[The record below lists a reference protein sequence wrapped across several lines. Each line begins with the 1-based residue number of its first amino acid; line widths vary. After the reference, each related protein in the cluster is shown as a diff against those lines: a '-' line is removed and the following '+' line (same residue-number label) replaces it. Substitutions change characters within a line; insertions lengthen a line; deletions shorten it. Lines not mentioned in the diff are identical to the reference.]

1 MNIKGNAKVRNEL
14 EKTIQS
20 GNISHS
26 YLFLGIDGIG
36 KKEIAKEFSK
46 KLLCNNKE
54 KNCQCK
60 SCICFETQNHPDFK
74 IINEEDETIKINTI
88 RELVSTVYEKP
99 IMSKN
104 KIYII
109 NSADKMTKEA
119 QNSLLKTLE
128 EPPEYTIIILIAS
141 NTDMLLNTIKSRC
154 TKITFEKLTP
164 SEILEILKEQSKE
177 IPDISEKM
185 FDFFDGSIAKAL
197 KILEKKEIYDSI
209 DSSIENIRNM
219 KKIDFLTK
227 NKEIFIKEEIYEI
240 LEYYMVSLF
249 YIAKKTN
256 NIKYINCVKYIQ
268 ETINHLKANSNY
280 DMSID
285 YMLFKIWEEVHE
297 NNSRS

>member
-54 KNCQCK
+54 ENCQCK

-185 FDFFDGSIAKAL
+185 FDFL
-197 KILEKKEIYDSI
+197 
-209 DSSIENIRNM
+209 M
-219 KKIDFLTK
+219 
-227 NKEIFIKEEIYEI
+227 
-240 LEYYMVSLF
+240 
-249 YIAKKTN
+249 
-256 NIKYINCVKYIQ
+256 
-268 ETINHLKANSNY
+268 
-280 DMSID
+280 
-285 YMLFKIWEEVHE
+285 EV
-297 NNSRS
+297 

>member
-197 KILEKKEIYDSI
+197 KILEKRD
-209 DSSIENIRNM
+209 
-219 KKIDFLTK
+219 L
-227 NKEIFIKEEIYEI
+227 
-240 LEYYMVSLF
+240 
-249 YIAKKTN
+249 
-256 NIKYINCVKYIQ
+256 
-268 ETINHLKANSNY
+268 
-280 DMSID
+280 
-285 YMLFKIWEEVHE
+285 
-297 NNSRS
+297 